1 MRLRVTPADSGKI
14 EEIMRAFESETDIK
28 RGTIRTPREIRG
40 LEVVH
45 LRSEPI
51 TIPDFDVNNP
61 KVHFELNQDSSP

>member
-1 MRLRVTPADSGKI
+1 VTPADSGKI

-51 TIPDFDVNNP
+51 TMPDFDVNNP